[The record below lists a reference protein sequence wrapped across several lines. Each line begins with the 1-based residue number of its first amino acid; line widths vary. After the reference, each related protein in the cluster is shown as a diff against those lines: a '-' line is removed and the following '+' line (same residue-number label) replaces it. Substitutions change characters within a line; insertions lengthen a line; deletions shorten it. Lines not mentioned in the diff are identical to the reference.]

1 VEQSRRSDVIVRQV
15 GSKEADVTRFHGIL
29 DRAMSEVR
37 FAEKELDLA
46 VYGLAPLAVGD
57 KELITPGLEGSFDKL
72 HRARRSVAGLRLM
85 LARL

>member
-1 VEQSRRSDVIVRQV
+1 MRQV
-15 GSKEADVTRFHGIL
+15 GSKQETLTRFHGIL
-29 DRAMSEVR
+29 DRALNEVS
-37 FAEKELDLA
+37 FAEEALDQAVRELT
-46 VYGLAPLAVGD
+46 PLAVGD